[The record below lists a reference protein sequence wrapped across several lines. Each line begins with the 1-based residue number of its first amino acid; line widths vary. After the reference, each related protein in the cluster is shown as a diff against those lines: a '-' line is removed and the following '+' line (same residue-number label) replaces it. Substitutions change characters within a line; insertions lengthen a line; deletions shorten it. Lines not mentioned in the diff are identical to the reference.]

1 MNQMRG
7 VIKNKNRETIK
18 KEQNQNVRAKDR
30 LKNSTKSFKSRLN
43 HAEVKINKLKDR
55 SFEISQLEEHYA
67 LNVCISLKF
76 IC

>member
-18 KEQNQNVRAKDR
+18 KEHNQNVRAKDR

-55 SFEISQLEEHYA
+55 SFEISLLEEHYA